1 MIDILPTY
9 AHLATRQRRD
19 PPQTSIAPEKF
30 IKPEK
35 PVFLLYIESLSLLL
49 ASFPGWRGSGA
60 RERKRF
66 APESATG

>member
-1 MIDILPTY
+1 MIDIQP
-9 AHLATRQRRD
+9 
-19 PPQTSIAPEKF
+19 
-30 IKPEK
+30 
-35 PVFLLYIESLSLLL
+35 LLYIESLSLLL